1 MNDEASPFH
10 PKKGSVQFNSHQLM
24 RPIRGGQ
31 SFHHTSLSHKAWMT
45 IIHPTQM
52 NIVFRHSLSRLEEV
66 VRVMAYDWWM
76 DPCYG
81 MGFYDN
87 HVPDMFY
94 TKEQTSSR
102 SFIIFLQSGPLPSK
116 GRASGIVQNPVP
128 PNCSLWMKFIWMS
141 FIQMAVSIQVL
152 FHTWRWLTGN
162 KDHCI
167 HPRFRGW
174 MINYDEWMW
183 AFYWWITSLLESRRW
198 GPWKYLLG
206 ENMGLK
212 ISRVGGAWGKRG
224 FIAVDVGR
232 LELGA

>member
-1 MNDEASPFH
+1 
-10 PKKGSVQFNSHQLM
+10 
-24 RPIRGGQ
+24 
-31 SFHHTSLSHKAWMT
+31 
-45 IIHPTQM
+45 
-52 NIVFRHSLSRLEEV
+52 
-66 VRVMAYDWWM
+66 M

-174 MINYDEWMW
+174 MINDDEWMW
-183 AFYWWITSLLESRRW
+183 AFYCRCGAPRTRSLGIFVRRCYS
-198 GPWKYLLG
+198 PQNLH
-206 ENMGLK
+206 
-212 ISRVGGAWGKRG
+212 
-224 FIAVDVGR
+224 GR
-232 LELGA
+232 L